1 MRKALLVA
9 ALLAA
14 PAFCADP
21 GLTTVNATLYHEL
34 PITQGGDA
42 PLRGG
47 MTFRNDSGLVLK
59 KVRVVVHVLDGYGR
73 PIMDL
78 PQAEIKQ
85 LGPKQ
90 VQSLPIYV
98 PVYNGTVAIFQLG
111 ADVDAETPTGPQH
124 FQLPAQEAAGAK
136 PNFHY

>member
-1 MRKALLVA
+1 MRKALLLV
-9 ALLAA
+9 ALLLA
-14 PAFCADP
+14 PAWCAAP
-21 GLTTVNATLYHEL
+21 GLTTVNATLFHEL
-34 PITQGGDA
+34 PMSQGDLT

-47 MTFRNDSGLVLK
+47 IAFRNDSGVPLK
-59 KVRVVVHVLDGYGR
+59 KLRVVLHVLDGYGR

-78 PQAEIKQ
+78 PQPEIAQ

-98 PVYNGTVAIFQLG
+98 AAYSGSVAIFQLG

-124 FQLPAQEAAGAK
+124 FVLPAQEAAGPK
-136 PNFHY
+136 PNFNY